1 MFPSIEISLRQAGL
15 GVLEQG
21 RFQRAWLRG
30 LGNVG
35 LTFHGYVCSVAFH
48 GQFPL
53 ILLLIL
59 LLLVMFQGI
68 RSFKL
73 LSVQTC

>member
-1 MFPSIEISLRQAGL
+1 MFPSIEISVRQAGL

-21 RFQRAWLRG
+21 RFGRAWIMG

-35 LTFHGYVCSVAFH
+35 LTFHGCVCSVTFH

-53 ILLLIL
+53 ILLLL

-68 RSFKL
+68 GNFKL

>member
-1 MFPSIEISLRQAGL
+1 MFPPIEISVRQAGL

-21 RFQRAWLRG
+21 RFKRAWLMG

-35 LTFHGYVCSVAFH
+35 LTFHGCVCSVTFH

-53 ILLLIL
+53 ILLL
-59 LLLVMFQGI
+59 LLVMFQGI
-68 RSFKL
+68 GNFKL
-73 LSVQTC
+73 LFIQTC